1 MRAGGRVLLG
11 VAGPAE
17 ESSVELSSLGRR
29 EARFLEH
36 LQDVIGELLL
46 LGRKRRRVSP
56 AQTSMNVRVEPG
68 ARVRRLVSEAVQLA
82 HLLEQ
87 RLELG
92 VVDRHY

>member
-1 MRAGGRVLLG
+1 VLLG

-17 ESSVELSSLGRR
+17 EIPRWSFRAWDDERRGSSSTPSTSSASFSCSGGSVGASRQL
-29 EARFLEH
+29 
-36 LQDVIGELLL
+36 
-46 LGRKRRRVSP
+46 K
-56 AQTSMNVRVEPG
+56 TSMNVRVEPRI
-68 ARVRRLVSEAVQLA
+68 RVRRLVSEAVQLA